1 MNHTSI
7 HSFYFP
13 HWFQKKKSFK
23 FCQYNWAVPVII
35 PVWHFGVSVHIL
47 DDTTSC
53 MKYIQPSVQC
63 AVLHKQYTFTSVCVD
78 FALLS
83 LGFVLKCICPF
94 RKEDTSSALNLP
106 SQNWKFSGLRYS
118 IMQKQRLLQT
128 SHSVTVRLEQRT
140 RRRGIQTN
148 LLLMKHKHMETW
160 STG

>member
-1 MNHTSI
+1 MT
-7 HSFYFP
+7 
-13 HWFQKKKSFK
+13 
-23 FCQYNWAVPVII
+23 
-35 PVWHFGVSVHIL
+35 
-47 DDTTSC
+47 
-53 MKYIQPSVQC
+53 SVQC

-140 RRRGIQTN
+140 RRGGIQTN

-160 STG
+160 STGVRQTIPDIRHGENQGLRILGNNKEN